1 MIRMG
6 HPLAFAG
13 LLDHIGASVEGYFRR
28 QKLPTLCK
36 DPNAYVP
43 LRMAWGLFYD
53 AARREDQYFGWH
65 VGRFVGDHLMNAAVL
80 KRLDSAPTLY
90 GGLKRLVRLISAE
103 ASHLQI
109 GILERCLDV
118 LLYTHYPGVGDEPG
132 YNESQTYQ
140 LELYIDL
147 IRHFAGA
154 SWSPTEIG
162 IEAPNAPA
170 FLGDHFAASRIKINQ
185 PFGYLAIPRLDLSR
199 KLRTIHWE
207 ADGNAPLV
215 APRQLDYADTLS
227 LLLKPYLLNGYP
239 NMRFAAELMD
249 TSTRTLM
256 RRLNACGAGYQS
268 LVDNTRFQKSRDLLL
283 KTDRSIMG
291 IACSV
296 GFTDQAN
303 FTRWFRRVA
312 GTTPSEFRGAVF
324 SALN

>member
-1 MIRMG
+1 MIRLG

-13 LLDHIGASVEGYFRR
+13 FLDHIGASVEGYFRR
-28 QKLPTLCK
+28 QKLPTLCR

-43 LRMAWGLFYD
+43 LRKAWGLFYD

-80 KRLDSAPTLY
+80 KRLDGAPTLY
-90 GGLKRLVRLISAE
+90 GGLQRLVRLISAE

-109 GILERCLDV
+109 GILERRFDV
-118 LLYTHYPGVGDEPG
+118 LFYTHYPGMGDEPG

-154 SWSPTEIG
+154 NWSPTEIG
-162 IEAPNAPA
+162 IQTPNAPA
-170 FLGDHFAASRIKINQ
+170 FLGDRFAASRIKINQ

-199 KLRTIHWE
+199 KLQAKHAE
-207 ADGNAPLV
+207 ADGNALLV
-215 APRQLDYADTLS
+215 APRRLDYADTLS

>member
-1 MIRMG
+1 MIRLG

-13 LLDHIGASVEGYFRR
+13 FLDHVGTSVEGYFRR

-43 LRMAWGLFYD
+43 LRKAWGLFYD

-80 KRLDSAPTLY
+80 KQLDSAPTLY
-90 GGLKRLVRLISAE
+90 MGLQRLVRLISAE

-109 GILERCLDV
+109 GILERRFGV
-118 LLYTHYPGVGDEPG
+118 LFYTHYPGMSDEPG
-132 YNESQTYQ
+132 YTESQTYQ

-154 SWSPTEIG
+154 NWSPTEIG

-170 FLGDHFAASRIKINQ
+170 FLGDRFAASRIKINQ

-199 KLRTIHWE
+199 KLLTIHRE
-207 ADGNAPLV
+207 ADDKAPLV
-215 APRQLDYADTLS
+215 TPRQLDYADTLS

-239 NMRFAAELMD
+239 NMHFAAELMD

-256 RRLNACGAGYQS
+256 RRLNACGTGYQN
-268 LVDNTRFQKSRDLLL
+268 LIDDTRFQKSRDLLL
-283 KTDRSIMG
+283 NTDRSIIG
-291 IACSV
+291 IAYSV
-296 GFTDQAN
+296 GFIDQAN
-303 FTRWFRRVA
+303 FTRWFRRIA
-312 GTTPSEFRGAVF
+312 GTTPSEFRRAMLP
-324 SALN
+324 ALD